1 MARREVV
8 VETRNLSMHF
18 GGVRAVDNVDFELR
32 EKELRCLIGPNGA
45 GKSTFF
51 KCLTG
56 QLSPTSGDVVIR
68 DIIMTGREPHAIASL
83 GVGIKTQVPN
93 LFDGLTAHEN
103 LWLSSRR
110 WHGDRR
116 ANTLVKETIDRL
128 ELGEIRSSIVGSLAH
143 GQRQMVELGMVV
155 AAEPWL
161 VLLDEPAAGMTD
173 EETFKT
179 AELVREINKTSAL
192 IVVEH
197 DMNFIRAISDI
208 VTLFHQGS
216 IFMEDK
222 MDVISADPRAR
233 EIYLG
238 HKT

>member
-56 QLSPTSGDVVIR
+56 QLRPTSGDVVIR
-68 DIIMTGREPHAIASL
+68 DITMTGRESHEIASL
-83 GVGIKTQVPN
+83 GVGIKTQPN

-116 ANTLVKETIDRL
+116 ANTLLKKPLIALNWVKFEAQLLVVLRMVSAKWWNL
-128 ELGEIRSSIVGSLAH
+128 AWWLRQSLGSYCLTNQQQE
-143 GQRQMVELGMVV
+143 
-155 AAEPWL
+155 
-161 VLLDEPAAGMTD
+161 
-173 EETFKT
+173 
-179 AELVREINKTSAL
+179 
-192 IVVEH
+192 
-197 DMNFIRAISDI
+197 
-208 VTLFHQGS
+208 
-216 IFMEDK
+216 
-222 MDVISADPRAR
+222 
-233 EIYLG
+233 
-238 HKT
+238 

>member
-1 MARREVV
+1 MAKREVV
-8 VETRNLSMHF
+8 LETRNLSMHF
-18 GGVRAVDNVDFELR
+18 GGIRAVDNVDFELR

-56 QLSPTSGDVVIR
+56 QLTPTSGDVVIR
-68 DIIMTGREPHAIASL
+68 DIAMTGREPHAIAGL

-93 LFDGLTAHEN
+93 LFEGLSAQEN
-103 LWLSSRR
+103 LWLSARR

-116 ANTLVKETIDRL
+116 AMQLVKETIERL
-128 ELGEIRSSIVGSLAH
+128 DLGEIQSATVGSLAH

-173 EETFKT
+173 EETYKT
-179 AELVREINKTSAL
+179 AELVREINETSAL

-197 DMNFIRAISDI
+197 DMSFIRAISDI
-208 VTLFHQGS
+208 VTLFHQGA
-216 IFMEDK
+216 IFMEDT
-222 MDVISADPRAR
+222 MEVISADPRAR

-238 HKT
+238 QKS